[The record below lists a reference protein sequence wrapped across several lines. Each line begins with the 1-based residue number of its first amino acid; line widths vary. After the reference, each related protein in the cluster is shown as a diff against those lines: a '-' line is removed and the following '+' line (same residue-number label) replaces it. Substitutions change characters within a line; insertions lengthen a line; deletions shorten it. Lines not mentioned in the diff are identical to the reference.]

1 MLYEESLNY
10 EKEIIWL
17 FDPNDYPWVREG
29 FTDFSTRQG
38 ISQSRKNDIEAGEK
52 LIGYAELE
60 DNTPPSSSQGNPEY
74 FYRRIF
80 VIGYGDYEAYKNNN
94 CPTEAVDP
102 LSVEPKIKGSSPKRK
117 AQIAVRIPLFIL
129 RKLNTHI
136 QKTGMSQTD
145 VVVSALA
152 KYLDSTPDM
161 PLIQRIVT
169 LEEKVA
175 ALEAKER

>member
-1 MLYEESLNY
+1 MQKEDSLNY

-38 ISQSRKNDIEAGEK
+38 ISQSRKREIDEVHK
-52 LIGYAELE
+52 LIGYADLE
-60 DNTPPSSSQGNPEY
+60 DNTPPSSRNGDPEY
-74 FYRRIF
+74 FYRRYF
-80 VIGYGDYEAYKNNN
+80 TIGYRDYEAYTNNN

-102 LSVEPKIKGSSPKRK
+102 LTVEPKIKGSSPKRK
-117 AQIAVRIPLFIL
+117 AQIAVRVPLFIL

-152 KYLDSTPDM
+152 KYLDSTSDI
-161 PLIQRIVT
+161 PLIQRIVA
-169 LEEKVA
+169 LEERVA
-175 ALEAKER
+175 ILEAKG